1 MMSKVAIVTDSIAC
15 LTKEQVEHYGIR
27 IVPANILFEDK
38 VYRDWVDISPSEA
51 YRFLEKDPERFTTSP
66 ASPVEYLEAYRELSN
81 RAQSIL
87 CIAISSK
94 LSVFYDM
101 ARVAKE
107 QARQELPQT
116 TIEVLDSRTA
126 TAAAGLIVLAA
137 ARAAAEGKGLAEVVK
152 AAETLIGKVT
162 VIMVMETIR
171 YVYRTGRV
179 PKVAARI
186 GSTLN
191 IKPILT
197 ISDGVVRPVA
207 VARTK
212 QRGVDRLLQMM
223 GDKVGTKPVRVAVM
237 HADALEEAEKL
248 KERVSS
254 QFNCIELWLSEFS
267 PVMGYATGPGTL
279 GLTFYA
285 EA

>member
-1 MMSKVAIVTDSIAC
+1 MSKVAIVTDSIAC
-15 LTKEQVEHYGIR
+15 LTREQAEHYGIR
-27 IVPANILFEDK
+27 IVPANILFEGK

-66 ASPVEYLEAYRELSN
+66 ASPVEYLEAYRELGN

-87 CIAISSK
+87 CITISSK

-126 TAAAGLIVLAA
+126 TAAQGLIVLAA
-137 ARAAAEGKGLAEVVK
+137 ARAAAEGKSLAEVVK
-152 AAETLIGKVT
+152 AAETLIGKVS

-186 GSTLN
+186 GSTFN
-191 IKPILT
+191 VKPIIT
-197 ISDGVVRPVA
+197 ISDGVVRPAA

-223 GDKVGTKPVRVAVM
+223 GDKVGTSPLHVAVM

-254 QFNCIELWLSEFS
+254 EFDCIELWLSEFS
-267 PVMGYATGPGTL
+267 PIMGYATGPGLL
-279 GLTFYA
+279 GLAFYA

>member
-15 LTKEQVEHYGIR
+15 LTKEGAEHYGIR
-27 IVPANILFEDK
+27 IVPANILFEGK

-87 CIAISSK
+87 CITVSSK

-126 TAAAGLIVLAA
+126 TAAQGFIVLGA
-137 ARAAAEGKGLAEVVK
+137 ARAAAEGKSLAGVVK
-152 AAETLIGKVT
+152 AAQTLIGKVS

-186 GSTLN
+186 GSTFN
-191 IKPILT
+191 VKPIIT

-212 QRGVDRLLQMM
+212 QHGVDRLLQMM
-223 GDKVGTKPVRVAVM
+223 GDKVGKSPLHVAVM

-248 KERVSS
+248 KEQVSS
-254 QFNCIELWLSEFS
+254 EFNCIELWLSEFS
-267 PVMGYATGPGTL
+267 PLMGYATGPGLL
-279 GLTFYA
+279 GLAFYA

>member
-1 MMSKVAIVTDSIAC
+1 MMSKVAIITDSIAC
-15 LTKEQVEHYGIR
+15 LTKEQAEHYEIR
-27 IVPANILFEDK
+27 IVPANILFEGK

-51 YRFLEKDPERFTTSP
+51 YRLLERAPDQFTTSP
-66 ASPVEYLEAYRELSN
+66 ASPTEYLEAYRELS
-81 RAQSIL
+81 REAESIL
-87 CIAISSK
+87 CITISSK
-94 LSVFYDM
+94 LSAFHDM
-101 ARVAKE
+101 ARLAKE
-107 QARQELPQT
+107 QAKQEFPQT

-126 TAAAGLIVLAA
+126 TAAQGLIVLAA
-137 ARAAAEGKGLAEVVK
+137 ARAAAEGKSLAGVIK

-171 YVYRTGRV
+171 YVYRTGRI

-191 IKPILT
+191 VKPIIT
-197 ISDGVVRPVA
+197 ISDGVVHPA
-207 VARTK
+207 AIARTK

-223 GDKVGTKPVRVAVM
+223 RDKVGANSVHVAVM
-237 HADALEEAEKL
+237 HADALEEAERL

-254 QFNCIELWLSEFS
+254 EFNCIELWLSEFS
-267 PVMGYATGPGTL
+267 PIMGYATGPGLL
-279 GLTFYA
+279 GLAFYA

>member
-1 MMSKVAIVTDSIAC
+1 MSKVAIVTDSIAC
-15 LTKEQVEHYGIR
+15 LTKEQAEHYGIR

-66 ASPVEYLEAYRELSN
+66 ASPMEYVEAYRELSN

-87 CIAISSK
+87 CITISSK
-94 LSVFYDM
+94 LSVFYDI

-126 TAAAGLIVLAA
+126 TAAQGFIVLAA
-137 ARAAAEGKGLAEVVK
+137 ARAAAEGKSLAEVVK

-186 GSTLN
+186 GSTFN
-191 IKPILT
+191 VKPIIT
-197 ISDGVVRPVA
+197 ISDGVVHPVA

-212 QRGVDRLLQMM
+212 ERGVDRLLQMM
-223 GDKVGTKPVRVAVM
+223 GDKVGTNPVRVAVM

-254 QFNCIELWLSEFS
+254 EFNCIELWLSEFS
-267 PVMGYATGPGTL
+267 PVMGYSTGPGML
-279 GLTFYA
+279 GLAFYA

>member
-15 LTKEQVEHYGIR
+15 LTKEEAEHYGIR
-27 IVPANILFEDK
+27 IVLANILFEGK

-66 ASPVEYLEAYRELSN
+66 ASPVEYLEAYRELGN

-87 CIAISSK
+87 CITISSK
-94 LSVFYDM
+94 LSVFYNM
-101 ARVAKE
+101 ARVAKK

-116 TIEVLDSRTA
+116 TIEVLDCRTA
-126 TAAAGLIVLAA
+126 TAAQGLIVLGA
-137 ARAAAEGKGLAEVVK
+137 ARAAAEGKSLAGVIE
-152 AAETLIGKVT
+152 AAETLIGKVS

-171 YVYRTGRV
+171 YVYRTGRI

-191 IKPILT
+191 VKPIIT
-197 ISDGVVRPVA
+197 ISDGVMHPAA

-223 GDKVGTKPVRVAVM
+223 GDKVGTNPVHVAVM
-237 HADALEEAEKL
+237 HADAPEEAEKL
-248 KERVSS
+248 KEQVSS
-254 QFNCIELWLSEFS
+254 EFNCIELWLSEFS
-267 PVMGYATGPGTL
+267 PIMGYATGPELL
-279 GLTFYA
+279 GLAFYA